1 MTTTLVTFADILS
14 ALVTSFFYTNF
25 IRMRNVNNPR
35 HKLDSR
41 GVEDARALYEEKGWK
56 MAHIAVFLGVNRSSI
71 FYHIQFDG
79 WVRRVPVVSK
89 MPEEVVEVYRLRK
102 KTRSE
107 VKLKGSYAYAQH
119 REEQARL
126 KRQSQCEHKL
136 FIISCSCCGKIV
148 GSDSIQADPHV
159 LEVMQRQNGTLINN
173 IEPSLC
179 LK

>member
-1 MTTTLVTFADILS
+1 
-14 ALVTSFFYTNF
+14 
-25 IRMRNVNNPR
+25 MRNVNNPR

-41 GVEDARALYEEKGWK
+41 GVDDARVLYEERGWK
-56 MAHIAVFLGVNRSSI
+56 MAHIATFLGVNRSSI

-79 WVRRVPVVSK
+79 WIRRVPVVTR

-107 VKLKGSYAYAQH
+107 VKLKGSYAYAQY

-136 FIISCSCCGKIV
+136 FIIRCSCCGKIV
-148 GSDSIQADPHV
+148 GSDSIQTDPHV
-159 LEVMQRQNGTLINN
+159 LEVMQRLNGNLIHN